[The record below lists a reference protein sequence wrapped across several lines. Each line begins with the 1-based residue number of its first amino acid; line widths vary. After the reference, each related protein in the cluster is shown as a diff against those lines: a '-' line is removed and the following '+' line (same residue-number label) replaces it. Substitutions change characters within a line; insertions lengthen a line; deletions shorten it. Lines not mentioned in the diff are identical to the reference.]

1 MAKLE
6 QILHFLEETFEVA
19 TFPDYS
25 HALNGL
31 QVQGP
36 EEVKVIGVA
45 VDASEETISEAVRQ
59 GVQLLLVHHGLFWGG
74 LGPMTGPR
82 YRKIAGLIKGNLGL
96 YGLHLPLD
104 AHPELGNNA
113 LVLRSLDLQPEG
125 RFGSYKDVEVG
136 WWARAEV
143 GRDELAQ
150 RLAGVVEGETRVIPG
165 GPEAVSKVG
174 VLTGAGAS
182 SLEEAASLGL
192 DTLITG
198 EAPHH
203 SYHEAMEMGLNLIL
217 AGHYATETFGVKAVA
232 GRLAEEFGVSWVF
245 FHFPTGL

>member
-6 QILHFLEETFEVA
+6 PILHFLERSFEVSS
-19 TFPDYS
+19 FPDYPY
-25 HALNGL
+25 ALNGL

-36 EEVKVIGVA
+36 DEVQLIGAA

-74 LGPMTGPR
+74 LGPITGPR
-82 YRKIAGLIKGNLGL
+82 YRKVAALIKGNMGL

-104 AHPELGNNA
+104 AHPDFGNNA
-113 LVLRSLDLQPEG
+113 LVLRSLDLPPEG
-125 RFGSYKDVEVG
+125 RFGFYKEVEIG
-136 WWARAEV
+136 WWARAELD
-143 GRDELAQ
+143 RDEISQ
-150 RLAGVVEGETRVIPG
+150 RLAKAVGGETRVIPG
-165 GPEAVSKVG
+165 GPEVVKKVG

-182 SLEEAASLGL
+182 SLEEAADQGL

-232 GRLAEEFGVSWVF
+232 GKLAEEFDVSWVF
-245 FHFPTGL
+245 LHFPTGL